1 MADAEILSLHGGE
14 RVEGRDSG
22 GDCSFLEPALG
33 PRQHRHLLLR
43 GEQHVKA
50 ARPVDIEGGVEPGQ
64 GVRSVGGNPM
74 DPDDGAGEPAQAHR
88 ARRQHLDRVTIRG
101 QPGCAL
107 AGREP
112 RTIAEQHPHMYIM
125 YTKGCGKA

>member
-22 GDCSFLEPALG
+22 GDRSFLEPALG

-64 GVRSVGGNPM
+64 GARPVGGARWTRSTQRVNR
-74 DPDDGAGEPAQAHR
+74 HR
-88 ARRQHLDRVTIRG
+88 HIG
-101 QPGCAL
+101 PGDSTSTA
-107 AGREP
+107 
-112 RTIAEQHPHMYIM
+112 
-125 YTKGCGKA
+125 